1 MAKKVCSLL
10 CATFLLVIMLSA
22 PGMAAQAGTTQD
34 DDGTAFFGSF
44 FLSLLHLPLKLVTCV
59 GTQAVSAVAYTATF
73 GVPGNYDGGT
83 NGKQIG
89 EVARK
94 SCTGAWLITPEQVKQ
109 DYYQ

>member
-1 MAKKVCSLL
+1 MTRKNISALG
-10 CATFLLVIMLSA
+10 AIFLLLFALST
-22 PGMAAQAGTTQD
+22 PILAAQASSQGD
-34 DDGTAFFGSF
+34 DAFAYVGSF
-44 FLSLLHLPLKLVTCV
+44 FLSLLHVPFKLATCV

-94 SCTGAWLITPEQVKQ
+94 SCTGSWVVSPDQVKR
-109 DYYQ
+109 DFYE